1 MKISTCT
8 AAAVL
13 FVLGSCE
20 QATTTAFTIP
30 SSLMVKRSA
39 PLNSYNEGPRRV
51 GDRYS
56 NERRDRDRG
65 GYYNDYDDFFIPR
78 ETPVGGPLEPRRDEP
93 REPREPRSSRR
104 RPLEPHEQAIQPLFG
119 GTVQGNGS
127 RKTWRNANDVDL
139 RSPNG
144 LPVDAEVEW
153 WDGPGYT
160 PMRMKVYSQDG
171 YTHGIRANSGFGGSN
186 GMSPYDRGH
195 ALSIRNTGPMEFPIS
210 AGVSNEESPIATD
223 PADVVDEKTGETV
236 SAPKPRSTMKTI
248 TRTIQGMGTIA
259 TFPFD
264 MYVESVRVTL
274 WSEGRPIDAKIE
286 LLQGPNNVKTL
297 GQVYNDG
304 MRGPFSLD
312 VDTPGPG
319 GVIQIE
325 NTGPMEFP
333 ISARVEPLTFGDG
346 NYYHPQSNSYFG
358 PNGMYNAP
366 NNTPLRVW

>member
-1 MKISTCT
+1 MKISTST

-13 FVLGSCE
+13 LMLAGSSFE
-20 QATTTAFTIP
+20 QTAAFTMP
-30 SSLMVKRSA
+30 SSSMNKRTA
-39 PLNSYNEGPRRV
+39 VVQLNSYSEGPRRV

-56 NERRDRDRG
+56 NDRGGRDRG

-78 ETPVGGPLEPRRDEP
+78 ETTMGGPLEPRE
-93 REPREPRSSRR
+93 REPRRR
-104 RPLEPHEQAIQPLFG
+104 NGPLEPHEQAIQPMFG

-144 LPVDAEVEW
+144 LPVDAELEW
-153 WDGPGYT
+153 WEGPGYS

-210 AGVSNEESPIATD
+210 AGVSNDESPIATD
-223 PADVVDEKTGETV
+223 PDDVVDKKTGETV
-236 SAPKPRSTMKTI
+236 SAPKPRSQMKTI

-286 LLQGPNNVKTL
+286 LLQGPNNVKTV

-312 VDTPGPG
+312 VDTPGAG

-333 ISARVEPLTFGDG
+333 INARVEPLTFGDG
-346 NYYHPQSNSYFG
+346 NSYYPQSNSYFG

-366 NNTPLRVW
+366 NNTPLRAW